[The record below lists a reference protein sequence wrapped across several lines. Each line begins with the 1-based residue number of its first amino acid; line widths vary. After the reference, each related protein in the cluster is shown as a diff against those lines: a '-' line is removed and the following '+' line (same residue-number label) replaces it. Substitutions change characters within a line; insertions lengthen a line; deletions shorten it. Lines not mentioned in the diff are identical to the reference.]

1 MRTVLLIATASFILS
16 TFAASAAEVLEPA
29 PDVVVVEPAPVEPL
43 PQESQW
49 EKFKFGA
56 RQAGEAV
63 AAGTKNTAHKVAD
76 GADRAGDAIVSG
88 SKKAGHA
95 IAEGYEEAKDY
106 VKEKVD

>member
-1 MRTVLLIATASFILS
+1 MRIALLTVMASFVLCTLTATA
-16 TFAASAAEVLEPA
+16 AEALEPA

-63 AAGTKNTAHKVAD
+63 ATGTKNTAHKVAD